1 MLTSKEIIERA
12 GISRATLNNYI
23 ASGLV
28 PRPQVLPP
36 GPEHGAAPRIGYFPD
51 DTVARVEEIQRLK
64 GQGWSIAR
72 IVEHLAAHPPAQSP
86 APMTPTRPGAVPP
99 GPVTPVAAAA
109 ASATRTDLGPATPLT
124 LRLPA
129 SQEGHP
135 AYLVDE
141 VFRITWASD
150 ETGTDPLSPFAHRP
164 GVPGSSAFSQLLAVE
179 AGRGGEA
186 ILQFHLQVARAR
198 GATAGSL
205 FRGLPVHEAARLQD
219 LYEQCGHGESGLLMQ
234 AAVPAGDGLP
244 ARTVYAVQFRQGV
257 LFAYAAQD
265 EAGSVAVPVPAR
277 RPVVPPIVTP
287 VAVLVSTLQDASALW
302 VRLPAQEYFELLN
315 EIWAELDRIFRRHRG
330 RAGPQGGEVLVCYFL
345 PHADSSHPWNALAAA
360 HQAREA
366 MQQISQ
372 RWRARKGWDLE
383 LALNVGIDEGQE
395 WMGVVGA
402 TGEGALRVVGDTAD
416 HAEQLSRVSR
426 AGAILVTRSLL
437 GKLPAEQ
444 RERLKFGV
452 PRLDGAHAEAPLLF
466 TFARLADLAA
476 PSAVPARVADLAAA
490 ELMDLHPQNTQPR
503 PQEG

>member
-1 MLTSKEIIERA
+1 LLTSKEIIERT

-64 GQGWSIAR
+64 AQGWSIAR
-72 IVEHLAAHPPAQSP
+72 IAGHLVAHPPVQAP
-86 APMTPTRPGAVPP
+86 AGRPGVAPP
-99 GPVTPVAAAA
+99 APVTPVAAAVA
-109 ASATRTDLGPATPLT
+109 AAGRTEPGSAPTLT
-124 LRLPA
+124 LGLP
-129 SQEGHP
+129 SGEVGHP
-135 AYLVDE
+135 AYLVDNA
-141 VFRITWASD
+141 FRITWAND
-150 ETGTDPLSPFAHRP
+150 EARTDPLSPLVRRAGLR
-164 GVPGSSAFSQLLAVE
+164 GESIFSPLLAVG
-179 AGRGGEA
+179 ADPGGEA
-186 ILQFHLQVARAR
+186 ILRFHLLVAQAR

-205 FRGLPVHEAARLQD
+205 FRGLAPQEAPRLQGLFD
-219 LYEQCGHGESGLLMQ
+219 TSRPGESGLLMQ
-234 AAVPAGDGLP
+234 AGIPAGGGLP
-244 ARTVYAVQFRQGV
+244 ARTVYAVQFREGV

-265 EAGSVAVPVPAR
+265 ESGSVAVPVPAR
-277 RPVVPPIVTP
+277 RPVAAPAVTP
-287 VAVLVSTLQDASALW
+287 VAVLVSTLQDAGGLW
-302 VRLPAQEYFELLN
+302 VRLSAQEYFELLN
-315 EIWAELDRIFRRHRG
+315 EIWAELDQVLRLHRG

-345 PHADSSHPWNALAAA
+345 PQAGSSHLWNALAAA

-366 MQQISQ
+366 MRQLSH
-372 RWRARKGWDLE
+372 RWQVRKGWDVE
-383 LALNVGIDEGQE
+383 LAMNVGIDEGQE

-452 PRLDGAHAEAPLLF
+452 PRIEGTRGEAPLLF
-466 TFARLADLAA
+466 TFARLADIAA

-490 ELMDLHPQNTQPR
+490 ELIDLHSDNNDTPR